1 MKAFSCLLLAF
12 FFWVEGTTN
21 TFGRVFTSKDGKEIT
36 AEVAGVS
43 GAGVDLVVNGRNYTV
58 PLDSLSAGDQE
69 YVREWAK
76 ANKTYAFVYLADEI
90 QDLSKRSV
98 TREKMSKTELTT
110 WNYAVKITNR
120 TRENLENLIVK
131 YNVVIRQTTD
141 NDGDKKEISKIQ
153 SGSADIPTLKP
164 GDPFSFATVAT
175 ELSSKEWEV
184 PKSVTINKNGKPV
197 EVTVLAEY
205 SDIHILDGVW
215 IKIYLGERMIG
226 EWKSEGKM
234 IKEAQWSETSTS
246 GGENA
251 Q

>member
-1 MKAFSCLLLAF
+1 MKAFSCFLLALS
-12 FFWVEGTTN
+12 FWVEGTTN
-21 TFGRVFTSKDGKEIT
+21 TFGRVFTSRDGREIT

-43 GAGVDLVVNGRNYTV
+43 GAEVDLVVNGRNYTV
-58 PLDSLSAGDQE
+58 PLDSLSASDQE

-76 ANKTYAFVYLADEI
+76 ANKTYAFVYLADEV

-98 TREKMSKTELTT
+98 TRDKMSKTELAS
-110 WNYAVKITNR
+110 WNYAVRITNR

-141 NDGDKKEISKIQ
+141 HDGAKNESSETQ
-153 SGSADIPTLKP
+153 SGSVVIPTLKP
-164 GDPFSFATVAT
+164 GHPFSFATIAT

-184 PKSVTINKNGKPV
+184 PKTVFVNKNGKPV
-197 EVTVLAEY
+197 EVTVLAEH
-205 SDIHILDGVW
+205 SDVHILDGVW

-234 IKEAQWSETSTS
+234 IKDAQWSETSTTTARS
-246 GGENA
+246 T